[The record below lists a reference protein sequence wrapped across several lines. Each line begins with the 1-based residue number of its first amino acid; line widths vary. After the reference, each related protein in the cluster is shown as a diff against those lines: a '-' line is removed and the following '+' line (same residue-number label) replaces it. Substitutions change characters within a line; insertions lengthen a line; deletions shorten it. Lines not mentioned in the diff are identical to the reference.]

1 MTVGKSVRRQGR
13 DSSRSRR
20 SAWTYGRRGK
30 ALGLAARRMVL
41 TIEDQSDKTNEN
53 DRFIV
58 LQDSR
63 EQRNASE
70 ATVTL
75 VSVRVVL
82 YTMSCQMRSSKSD
95 VNESSATSTV
105 SSRTEQHSQTR
116 RGDRLGAVF
125 FYNNLQFRPEDGREV
140 RGCPCHQFSSATG
153 AAPSSAWG
161 GCSGVCAGPH
171 LVVSRNRS

>member
-1 MTVGKSVRRQGR
+1 
-13 DSSRSRR
+13 
-20 SAWTYGRRGK
+20 
-30 ALGLAARRMVL
+30 MVL

-82 YTMSCQMRSSKSD
+82 YMSSNAVIEERRQREQRDIDC
-95 VNESSATSTV
+95 VES
-105 SSRTEQHSQTR
+105 H
-116 RGDRLGAVF
+116 
-125 FYNNLQFRPEDGREV
+125 
-140 RGCPCHQFSSATG
+140 
-153 AAPSSAWG
+153 
-161 GCSGVCAGPH
+161 
-171 LVVSRNRS
+171 

>member
-1 MTVGKSVRRQGR
+1 
-13 DSSRSRR
+13 
-20 SAWTYGRRGK
+20 
-30 ALGLAARRMVL
+30 MVL

-82 YTMSCQMRSSKSD
+82 YMSCQMRSSKSD

-125 FYNNLQFRPEDGREV
+125 FTTTYNSGR
-140 RGCPCHQFSSATG
+140 RMGRRCGG
-153 AAPSSAWG
+153 ARVTSFHPRLGLRQVAHG
-161 GCSGVCAGPH
+161 GGVLVYVLGPT
-171 LVVSRNRS
+171 L

>member
-1 MTVGKSVRRQGR
+1 
-13 DSSRSRR
+13 
-20 SAWTYGRRGK
+20 
-30 ALGLAARRMVL
+30 MVL

-82 YTMSCQMRSSKSD
+82 YMSCQMRSSKSD

-125 FYNNLQFRPEDGREV
+125 LQQPTIPAGGWAGGAGVPVSPVFIRDW
-140 RGCPCHQFSSATG
+140 GCAK
-153 AAPSSAWG
+153 
-161 GCSGVCAGPH
+161 
-171 LVVSRNRS
+171 